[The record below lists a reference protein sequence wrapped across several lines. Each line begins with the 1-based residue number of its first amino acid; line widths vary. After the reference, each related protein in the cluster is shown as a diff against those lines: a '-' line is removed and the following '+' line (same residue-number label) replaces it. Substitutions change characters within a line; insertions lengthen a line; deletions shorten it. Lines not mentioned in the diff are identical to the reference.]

1 MKIIHGTQQVQNN
14 LEFQDMLNYQIVLL
28 ACQSVRNYFVTIET
42 WTIERREHL
51 SITWRHI

>member
-28 ACQSVRNYFVTIET
+28 ACQSVRNYFVTIKT
-42 WTIERREHL
+42 WTIERRGHL
-51 SITWRHI
+51 

>member
-42 WTIERREHL
+42 WTIERRGRL
-51 SITWRHI
+51 SITWQHI